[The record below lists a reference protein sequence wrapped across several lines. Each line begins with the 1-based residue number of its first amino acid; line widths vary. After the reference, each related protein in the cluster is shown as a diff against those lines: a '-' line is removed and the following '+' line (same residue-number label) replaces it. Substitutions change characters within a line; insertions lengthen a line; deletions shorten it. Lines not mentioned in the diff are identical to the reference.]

1 MTPRPFV
8 TVREVMSTAPQVVDG
23 LATVREAV
31 NLMREHGVSSVIVD
45 RRDRGDEY
53 GIVVIHDVAEQ
64 VIGRNRSPDRTN
76 VYEIMSKPV
85 VWVRPGMNIRY
96 CARLFHR
103 FGISIAPV
111 IEGDEIEGVVT
122 YKQLVLQGLAAQQ

>member
-1 MTPRPFV
+1 
-8 TVREVMSTAPQVVDG
+8 
-23 LATVREAV
+23 
-31 NLMREHGVSSVIVD
+31 
-45 RRDRGDEY
+45 
-53 GIVVIHDVAEQ
+53 
-64 VIGRNRSPDRTN
+64 
-76 VYEIMSKPV
+76 
-85 VWVRPGMNIRY
+85 MNIRY